1 MGSYPTQ
8 RIEGFNPPAMLPHP
22 FRASRGNAVVLV
34 LVDSRGSYSN
44 TSIVD
49 ETVLVAMQHFGFPC
63 RVHDLALGPLSAEM
77 LAQCA
82 LLVIGQARLGTAL
95 SISEIELLAS
105 AIKDDGLGLVNFDG
119 ELWLYPQSFLD
130 LLGVQV
136 DPIPF
141 ASDLLVFT
149 ASSHF
154 ITLTQQLGK
163 TLRLKRPLTFAQ
175 VKPINPEA
183 HELGQA
189 TLGKDQLIFSRH
201 NIPGTA
207 YEPGQY
213 PAIVA
218 VTLGKGRVVQFACSP
233 RLWQREFL
241 GHGMG
246 LDGLFWR
253 SVVWAARKPFI
264 AKMMPPFVTLRVDD
278 ACGRQDF
285 GYVEVFNQHGY
296 RPLISCFLEN
306 VPEHV
311 VPFMRGKYREALVDW
326 DAHALD
332 YYRLIPYKFG
342 VGEYSST
349 ELETIFT
356 RVDQWYAEKGFQPPS
371 TAYCHWGEVGV
382 NALPFFKRRGRN
394 FINMIHHTG
403 QVKWERLFPNWWPYG
418 LNSLFYD
425 YIPEDPELYTVGA
438 GLPRHL
444 IAPDVLTGCTLWG
457 GENPSND
464 MAKAAEHS
472 ALPVHLALDS
482 GFFAEISTH
491 EQKFSVLSL
500 DEFDRWMSLLNQEI
514 SLYKPRLVGH
524 ELAATYTRAR
534 DETWL
539 SEVMRMERG
548 FCQITLDGAPA
559 LPLELEVFE
568 NDGEDISQRW
578 VPVPVFQ
585 GDVTFTVGNK

>member
-1 MGSYPTQ
+1 MEPFLTH
-8 RIEGFNPPAMLPHP
+8 RIEGFTPANMLQHP
-22 FRASRGNAVVLV
+22 FRGSQGNAVVLL

-49 ETVLVAMQHFGFPC
+49 ETVLVAMQHFGIPC
-63 RVHDLALGPLSAEM
+63 RIHDLALGPLSIEI
-77 LAQCA
+77 LAHCA
-82 LLVIGQARLGTAL
+82 LLVIGQARLGVVL
-95 SISEIELLAS
+95 SSSEIELLAS
-105 AIKDDGLGLVNFDG
+105 AIMNDGLGLVNFDG
-119 ELWLYPQSFLD
+119 ELWLYPRSFLE

-149 ASSHF
+149 ACSHF
-154 ITLTQQLGK
+154 ITLTQQPGK
-163 TLRLKRPLTFAQ
+163 PLRLKRPVTFAQ
-175 VKPINPEA
+175 VKPINPEV

-218 VTLGKGRVVQFACSP
+218 ETLGKGRMVQFTCSP
-233 RLWQREFL
+233 RLWQHEFL

-253 SVVWAARKPFI
+253 SIVWAARKPFI
-264 AKMMPPFVTLRVDD
+264 AKMMPPFLTLRVDD
-278 ACGRQDF
+278 ASGRQDF
-285 GYVEVFNQHGY
+285 GYVDVFNRHGY
-296 RPLISCFLEN
+296 HPLISCFLEN
-306 VPEHV
+306 VPGHV
-311 VPFMRGKYREALVDW
+311 VPFMRGKYQEGLVDW

-342 VGEYSST
+342 IGEYSTT
-349 ELETIFT
+349 ELEIIFEQ
-356 RVDQWYAEKGFQPPS
+356 VDQWYAEKGFQPPI

-382 NALPFFKRRGRN
+382 NSLPYFKQRGRN
-394 FINMIHHTG
+394 FIYMTYHAG

-425 YIPEDPELYTVGA
+425 YIPEDPELYNVGA

-444 IAPDVLTGCTLWG
+444 MSPDVLAGCTLCSG
-457 GENPSND
+457 DNPSND
-464 MAKAAEHS
+464 MAKAAERS
-472 ALPVHLALDS
+472 AFSVNLAQES
-482 GFFAEISTH
+482 GFFAEITTH

-500 DEFDRWMSLLNQEI
+500 DEIERWMSLLDQKI
-514 SLYKPRLVGH
+514 SPYKPRLVGH

-539 SEVMRMERG
+539 REVMILEKG
-548 FCQITLDGAPA
+548 LCQITMSGASA
-559 LPLELEVFE
+559 IPLELAVFE
-568 NDGEDISQRW
+568 NDGEGISQRW
-578 VPVPVFQ
+578 APVPTFQ
-585 GDVTFTVGNK
+585 GEMTFTIRI